1 MPSRRWYK
9 WGLAGGGIF
18 AVCTLINMAWAIP
31 RLVTAGGLGVVEIS
45 TGILKAVALAFGL
58 GFIGGTFICSVT
70 PLSGRLGRWRS
81 VAGGALAAPTLTLL
95 GIWLGAPDLLQ
106 PALIWRCVLLLTIQS
121 LLGGIL
127 GAVVFSV
134 YLEARSN
141 ARRK

>member
-1 MPSRRWYK
+1 MPSSRWYK

-18 AVCTLINMAWAIP
+18 AAATLINMAWAIP

-58 GFIGGTFICSVT
+58 GFVGGTFVGLVA
-70 PLSGRLGRWRS
+70 PLSGRVGRRRS
-81 VAGGALAAPTLTLL
+81 VAGGALAAPTLTLF
-95 GIWLGAPDLLQ
+95 GIWIGAPDLLQ
-106 PALIWRCVLLLTIQS
+106 PNLLWRCVLLLAIQA
-121 LLGGIL
+121 LLGGFL

-134 YLEARSN
+134 YLETRGD